1 MVRNHQRLPFEYENL
16 GERKLKGFEEPVRV
30 YMVRHKGSAGKPES
44 AQTGSLVSTTKPSI
58 AVLPFANMSGE
69 PEQEYFS
76 DGITE
81 DVITALSRFKS
92 LLVTSRNSSF
102 AFKGSSVDVRE
113 VGTKLRVRYVVE
125 GSVRRAGNRVRVTG
139 QLIDADSDTHLWA
152 ERYDRDLDDIFGVQD
167 EIVRAIASAIPG
179 HINRVA
185 IEQLRHKAP
194 SNLTA
199 YDCELRGRWAFAHW
213 NEGLET
219 ALDWFEKSVK
229 ADPDYALA
237 HAALA
242 MANVY
247 GLFVLGSPPE
257 TVLERGLDHAKRAIA
272 LDDHDP
278 TVNAY
283 AAYAYCLG
291 GVHALARKHAARAVE
306 LNPNDPFVLFAQACA
321 LSYTGEP
328 EEALEWF
335 AKSEQLEPYAPDD
348 QRLDVLCDCYY
359 MLGDYEKVEE
369 IHKVYRDVPTFLY
382 VIAAIAFAQAGEIE
396 KADLARNN
404 YERLRPAEHDVKT
417 MCKFQVEMCSRE
429 KDREH
434 WLAGYRKAG
443 FEI

>member
-1 MVRNHQRLPFEYENL
+1 M
-16 GERKLKGFEEPVRV
+16 
-30 YMVRHKGSAGKPES
+30 
-44 AQTGSLVSTTKPSI
+44 
-58 AVLPFANMSGE
+58 
-69 PEQEYFS
+69 
-76 DGITE
+76 
-81 DVITALSRFKS
+81 
-92 LLVTSRNSSF
+92 
-102 AFKGSSVDVRE
+102 RE
-113 VGTKLRVRYVVE
+113 VGKKLGVRYVVE

-139 QLIDADSDTHLWA
+139 QLIDTLTDTHLWA
-152 ERYDRDLDDIFGVQD
+152 ERYDRDLNDIFAVQD
-167 EIVRAIASAIPG
+167 EIVGGIASAIPG

-199 YDCELRGRWAFAHW
+199 YDCELRGRWALAHW
-213 NEGLET
+213 NEGLES
-219 ALDWFEKSVK
+219 ALEWFEKSVK

-242 MANVY
+242 MANIY

-283 AAYAYCLG
+283 AAFAYHVG

-306 LNPNDPFVLFAQACA
+306 LNPNDPFVLYVQACA
-321 LSYTGEP
+321 LTYTGEP

-348 QRLDVLCDCYY
+348 QRLDTLCDCYY
-359 MLGDYEKVEE
+359 MVGDYQKVED
-369 IHKVYRDVPTFLY
+369 IHKEYRDIPAFLY

-396 KADLARNN
+396 KAEVARSN
-404 YERLRPAEHDVKT
+404 YERLRPLEHDVKT
-417 MCKFQVEMCSRE
+417 MCKFQVQMCSRE